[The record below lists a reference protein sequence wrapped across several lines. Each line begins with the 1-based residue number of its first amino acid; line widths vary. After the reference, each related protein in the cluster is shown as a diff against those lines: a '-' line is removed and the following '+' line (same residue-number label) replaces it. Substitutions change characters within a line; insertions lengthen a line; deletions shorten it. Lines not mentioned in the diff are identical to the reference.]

1 MRSLGLGSWLCSWPK
16 FLGEYAVEFL
26 LCQNDSR
33 GSITFGF
40 ENAISDDLELAAA
53 LAEAECLE
61 PVAIAAVA
69 ATALRKHAVSFAA
82 DL

>member
-26 LCQNDSR
+26 LGQNDTR
-33 GSITFGF
+33 GSLTFGF
-40 ENAISDDLELAAA
+40 ENAISDDLEPAAA
-53 LAEAECLE
+53 LAEAECLV
-61 PVAIAAVA
+61 PVAAAAVA
-69 ATALRKHAVSFAA
+69 ITALRNVSFTA

>member
-1 MRSLGLGSWLCSWPK
+1 MRSFGLGSWLGSWPR
-16 FLGEYAVEFL
+16 FVREYAVEVL

-33 GSITFGF
+33 ESLTFGF

-53 LAEAECLE
+53 LAEAECLA
-61 PVAIAAVA
+61 PVALAAAAIAA
-69 ATALRKHAVSFAA
+69 LSNVSFAA

>member
-26 LCQNDSR
+26 LGQNDTR
-33 GSITFGF
+33 GSLTFGF

-53 LAEAECLE
+53 LAEAECLV
-61 PVAIAAVA
+61 PVAAAA
-69 ATALRKHAVSFAA
+69 AAITALGNVSFAA

>member
-26 LCQNDSR
+26 LGQNDTR
-33 GSITFGF
+33 GSLTFGF
-40 ENAISDDLELAAA
+40 ENAISDDLEPAAA
-53 LAEAECLE
+53 LADAESLV
-61 PVAIAAVA
+61 PVAAAAVA
-69 ATALRKHAVSFAA
+69 ITALRNVSFAA